1 MCGIYVSLSDQ
12 TYCEPTSN
20 LSKLI
25 CRRGPDYI
33 GHEKTQIQY
42 VNRSQIYI
50 SFTSTVLG
58 LRGEGISQQPF
69 RSEKSGSIFCWNG
82 EAWKI
87 GTDCVEGNDGQIIFE
102 KLIKASSFE
111 NNSDATAAVLKLLK
125 SISGPFAFVFFDNFH
140 NQLYYGR
147 DRLGRRSLLYKDE
160 NKKAILELCSI
171 SDQNDDRWIEVEP
184 DCIYQISMVD
194 ETNLTQS
201 EPSDLPN
208 STNTSTQFQKQKW
221 KYCETSSPYVSS
233 ISPSLSLDAKSTQSL
248 YYFLEKSLRLRTSKI
263 SIPPGTEGA
272 SNTPLAIL
280 FSGGL
285 DCTVLARIVHDILPS
300 NQEIDLLNVAFENPR
315 VVQATRRT
323 SVPGKD
329 HHMIFPED
337 SPFELCPDR
346 KTGRRSLKELKEVCP
361 RRTWRFV
368 AINVPYSEYLA
379 HKQNLIDLIYPHNTE
394 MDLSIASALYFASRG
409 NGLAA
414 VEPIKIL
421 KPYVTPARVLL
432 SGLGADELFGG
443 YSRHSLAFRRSGF
456 PGLLYELEL
465 DLNRL
470 GKRNLGRD
478 DRVISHWGKEARYP
492 FLDEALVKWAIESP
506 IPEKCGFGISK
517 NFMPTNFEFEPGKL
531 VLRLLSYK
539 LGMISTAMEKK
550 RAIQFGA
557 RTAKMETSKVK
568 GSTPLS

>member
-1 MCGIYVSLSDQ
+1 MCGIYVSLSHQ
-12 TYCEPTSN
+12 AYCEPTSN
-20 LSKLI
+20 LSELL

-33 GHEKTQIQY
+33 GHEKTQIHNI
-42 VNRSQIYI
+42 NRSQIYI

-58 LRGEGISQQPF
+58 LRGEVISQQPF
-69 RSEKSGSIFCWNG
+69 RSEKNGSIFCWNG
-82 EAWKI
+82 EAWKL
-87 GTDCVEGNDGQIIFE
+87 GSDCVEGNDGQIIFE
-102 KLIKASSFE
+102 KLIGASSFE
-111 NNSDATAAVLKLLK
+111 DNSEATAAILELLK

-140 NQLYYGR
+140 NQLYFGR
-147 DRLGRRSLLYKDE
+147 DRLGRRSLLYRDE
-160 NKKAILELCSI
+160 NEKAILELCSI
-171 SDQNDDRWIEVEP
+171 SNQIDGRWVEVEP
-184 DCIYQISMVD
+184 DGIYQLSMID
-194 ETNLTQS
+194 ETILTQS
-201 EPSDLPN
+201 QPSDLSN
-208 STNTSTQFQKQKW
+208 STNTSAQLLKQKW
-221 KYCETSSPYVSS
+221 KYCETSSLSLQA
-233 ISPSLSLDAKSTQSL
+233 LSLDAKSIQSL
-248 YYFLEKSLRLRTSKI
+248 HYFLEKSLRLRTSQI
-263 SIPPGTEGA
+263 LIPSGTKDA
-272 SNTPLAIL
+272 SKTSVAIL

-285 DCTVLARIVHDILPS
+285 DCTVLARLVHDIMPS

-315 VVQATRRT
+315 VVQATRNT
-323 SVPGKD
+323 LMPNKD
-329 HHMIFPED
+329 HHMIFLED

-346 KTGRRSLKELKEVCP
+346 KTGRSSLKELKEVCP
-361 RRTWRFV
+361 GRTWRFV
-368 AINVPYSEYLA
+368 AINVPYTEYLA
-379 HKQNLIDLIYPHNTE
+379 HKQNVIDLIYPHNTE

-409 NGLAA
+409 SGLTT

-443 YSRHSLAFRRSGF
+443 YSRHSLAFCRSGF
-456 PGLLYELEL
+456 PGLLHELEL

-478 DRVISHWGKEARYP
+478 DRVISHWGKETRYP

-517 NFMPTNFEFEPGKL
+517 SSKPTNFDFEPGKL